1 VSVFISKAVA
11 ARIDRAS
18 RYAHRFHRFA
28 HHPLCN
34 RYRGEL
40 ISIGHRARFCRGCA
54 LGAFGGALGFALG
67 LCLHL
72 RAPQAIVITLT
83 ALGLLLITAVVR
95 LPKVGSRLIP
105 AALLG
110 AAALAGIAMTLAI
123 GAVIAAM
130 LWAYRQRG
138 PDRFPCLACP
148 ERHLSVCSGYA
159 PIVRR
164 ERAFRRLSASWITA
178 APCFKELGR
187 APPD

>member
-1 VSVFISKAVA
+1 MSLFISKAVA

-54 LGAFGGALGFALG
+54 LGAFGGAFGFALG

-72 RAPQAIVITLT
+72 RAPQAIVIAVT
-83 ALGLLLITAVVR
+83 ALGLLLITSAVR

-105 AALLG
+105 ATLLG
-110 AAALAGIAMTLAI
+110 AGASSGIAMASAI
-123 GAVIAAM
+123 GAMIAAM

-164 ERAFRRLSASWITA
+164 ERAFRRLSARWIA
-178 APCFKELGR
+178 ATQEFRSGL
-187 APPD
+187 

>member
-1 VSVFISKAVA
+1 MSKAVA

-34 RYRGEL
+34 RYSGEL
-40 ISIGHRARFCRGCA
+40 ISIGHRARLCRGCV

-72 RAPQAIVITLT
+72 RAPQAIVIALT
-83 ALGLLLITAVVR
+83 ALGLLLITSIVR

-110 AAALAGIAMTLAI
+110 AAASGGIAMAMAI
-123 GAVIAAM
+123 GAASAAM

-138 PDRFPCLACP
+138 PNRSPCLACP
-148 ERHLSVCSGYA
+148 ERHLSVCSGYT

-164 ERAFRRLSASWITA
+164 ERAFRRLSARWISA
-178 APCFKELGR
+178 AG
-187 APPD
+187 

>member
-54 LGAFGGALGFALG
+54 LGAFGGALG

>member
-1 VSVFISKAVA
+1 VSFFIPKALA
-11 ARIDRAS
+11 ARVDRAS

-34 RYRGEL
+34 RYRSEL
-40 ISIGHRARFCRGCA
+40 ISVGHRARLCRGCA
-54 LGAFGGALGFALG
+54 FGAFGGALGFALG
-67 LCLHL
+67 ICLHL
-72 RAPQAIVITLT
+72 RAPLGIVIALT
-83 ALGLLLITAVVR
+83 ASGWLLITSVVR
-95 LPKVGSRLIP
+95 FPKVGSRLIP

-110 AAALAGIAMTLAI
+110 AAASGGIAMALAI

-138 PDRFPCLACP
+138 PDRSPCFACL

-164 ERAFRRLSASWITA
+164 ERAFRRLSARWIKRS
-178 APCFKELGR
+178 PLIR
-187 APPD
+187 W